1 MQTNKNLLYGGL
13 VIVLVAAFLAGY
25 YFFGG
30 NRVPNLDRPFTPR
43 ADLPESIQ
51 KEASDRVAAAT
62 QGLRENPDT
71 LVLWLELAVYRKGAN
86 DLEGAEE
93 IWLYA
98 TQKWPE
104 DPVSYNNLADLYQ
117 NYLNDNGKAELD
129 WRKRIGLTPQNAG
142 GYRNLS
148 DLYRYKLNDMGRA
161 RTILEEGLE
170 KNPNHPDLVNYL
182 ASLPQE

>member
-1 MQTNKNLLYGGL
+1 MENRNFLYSSIIL
-13 VIVLVAAFLAGY
+13 ALIVAFGAGY

-30 NRVPNLDRPFTPR
+30 NRMPNLDRPFTPR

-98 TQKWPE
+98 VQKWPE
-104 DPVSYNNLADLYQ
+104 DPVAYNNLADLYQ
-117 NYLNDNGKAELD
+117 NYLNNYTKAEVY
-129 WRKRIGLTPQNAG
+129 WRKLIERTPRNTAA
-142 GYRNLS
+142 YRNLS
-148 DLYRYKLNDMGRA
+148 DLYRYKLDDLQKARA
-161 RTILEEGLE
+161 ILEEGLE

>member
-1 MQTNKNLLYGGL
+1 MENRNFLYGGIIL
-13 VIVLVAAFLAGY
+13 ALIGAFAAGY
-25 YFFGG
+25 YFFGSSQT
-30 NRVPNLDRPFTPR
+30 PDLDRPFTPR

-93 IWLYA
+93 IWAYA
-98 TQKWPE
+98 VRKWPE
-104 DPVSYNNLADLYQ
+104 DPVAYNNLADLYQ
-117 NYLNDNGKAELD
+117 NYLGNYQKAEVY
-129 WRKRIGLTPQNAG
+129 WRKLIELTPTNIAV
-142 GYRNLS
+142 YRNLS
-148 DLYRYKLNDMGRA
+148 DLYRYKLNDMEKARA
-161 RTILEEGLE
+161 ILEEGLE

-182 ASLPQE
+182 ESLPQQ